1 VKYIELIKNSRKKNI
16 NGNVGYYL
24 SALLSDFSAG
34 WAMARDKAM
43 IINSTATRENLCKRL
58 QLDGKGQRL
67 TLALQVTPS
76 AGYRRRF
83 AQRQADAG

>member
-1 VKYIELIKNSRKKNI
+1 
-16 NGNVGYYL
+16 
-24 SALLSDFSAG
+24 
-34 WAMARDKAM
+34 M